1 MTASPTRRDGAGP
14 VSGPDGPGPAD
25 TTIDPAL
32 GADLAYRRRL
42 LLTVMLAVMG
52 FGSLMTIVTVSLS
65 VIATDLGSSR
75 TTLGW
80 IVTGLM
86 LTMAVFTPLGGKLG
100 DIKGHRAMFLV
111 GLAGSIVTT
120 GLCAL
125 AWNAPSLIAF
135 RVLFGL
141 CGALVQPNGMALM
154 MTAYGRQRRATAMG
168 WFQFATT
175 GAPTIG
181 LVIGGPMVDV
191 IGWRGIFWVFAAVSL
206 VAWLLAARV
215 VRESARGAR
224 VPLDVVGSVSLAG
237 TILCTLL
244 AVTRGVRTGPADLA
258 VVGLV
263 LGAAAA
269 LTVFVR
275 VERRHP
281 FPLLRLEYFR
291 RPTFTAP
298 LAANA
303 LNQFAYMGGF
313 VLTPLLLGDRYGYA
327 VGMVAVLMAPRPG
340 VFAACSPLGGIITT
354 KVGEGLPMVAASSM
368 MMASLVSFA
377 LGSRTEALVFVLLG
391 LVLSG
396 ASAGIGSP
404 AYTTLVAGSVD
415 PADLGVATGMNQT
428 MLFVG
433 IVSGIQVMLV
443 VLGEGA
449 DGGRFAATYLF
460 GAAVAGLGLLCSLLA
475 ANRARARR
483 RLAPNL

>member
-1 MTASPTRRDGAGP
+1 MTTSPPR
-14 VSGPDGPGPAD
+14 PDGPGAPAAD
-25 TTIDPAL
+25 PTGAIDPMT

-52 FGSLMTIVTVSLS
+52 FGSLMTIVTVSLA

-100 DIKGHRAMFLV
+100 DIKGHRRMFLI

-206 VAWLLAARV
+206 VAWVLAARV
-215 VRESARGAR
+215 VRESVRGVR
-224 VPLDVVGSVSLAG
+224 VPLDVIGSMSLAA

-258 VVGLV
+258 VAGLV
-263 LGAAAA
+263 VGAAAA

-275 VERRHP
+275 TERRHP
-281 FPLLRLEYFR
+281 FPLLRLDYFR

-340 VFAACSPLGGIITT
+340 VFAACSPLGGMITT
-354 KVGEGLPMVAASSM
+354 KFGEGLPMVAASSM
-368 MMASLVSFA
+368 MMASMVSFA
-377 LGSRTEALVFVLLG
+377 LGSRTEALAFVLGG

-475 ANRARARR
+475 ADRARARR
-483 RLAPNL
+483 RAVVAVG